1 MAKFV
6 ELENG
11 NLLSTSCITLM
22 YPHAGIKYDSEK
34 IKVHA
39 AIRVEWADD
48 VGELI
53 SATWV
58 APWPYSDNEVEFYE
72 LMCSERKRLEEVIR
86 DLLPGIVR
94 GLYLDLNIYYPSL
107 PSLGVREQLQQE
119 AKDTAERIAEEVR
132 KMEEEQN
139 E

>member
-22 YPHAGIKYDSEK
+22 CPHAGIKYDSEK
-34 IKVHA
+34 IKVRA
-39 AIRVEWADD
+39 AIRVEWADG

-53 SATWV
+53 SATVV
-58 APWPYSDNEVEFYE
+58 APWPDSDNEVEAYE
-72 LMCSERKRLEEVIR
+72 LMCIERNRLEKAIR

-94 GLYLDLNIYYPSL
+94 GIYLDLNIYYPSL
-107 PSLGVREQLQQE
+107 GVREQLQQAAKE
-119 AKDTAERIAEEVR
+119 ATERIAEAAK
-132 KMEEEQN
+132 KMEAEN

>member
-1 MAKFV
+1 MAHFV

-11 NLLSTSCITLM
+11 NLLNTSCITLIC
-22 YPHAGIKYDSEK
+22 PHAGIKYDSEK

-39 AIRVEWADD
+39 AIRVEWMDE

-53 SATWV
+53 SATGV
-58 APWPYSDNEVEFYE
+58 APWPDSDNEVEAYE
-72 LMCSERKRLEEVIR
+72 LMCIERKRLEEVIR
-86 DLLPGIVR
+86 DLFHNIVR
-94 GLYLDLNIYYPSL
+94 GLYLDLNIYYPSI
-107 PSLGVREQLQQE
+107 GVREQLQQA

>member
-1 MAKFV
+1 MEKFV

-11 NLLSTSCITLM
+11 NLLSASCITLM
-22 YPHAGIKYDSEK
+22 YPRVGIKYDSEK

-39 AIRVEWADD
+39 AIRLEWMDE

-53 SATWV
+53 SATGV
-58 APWPYSDNEVEFYE
+58 APWPDLDNEVEAYE
-72 LMCSERKRLEEVIR
+72 LMCIERKRLEKVIR
-86 DLLPGIVR
+86 DLFPGIVQ

-107 PSLGVREQLQQE
+107 EVREQLQQA

>member
-22 YPHAGIKYDSEK
+22 CPHAGIKYDSEK

-39 AIRVEWADD
+39 AIRVEWADE

-58 APWPYSDNEVEFYE
+58 APWPYSGNEVEFYE

-107 PSLGVREQLQQE
+107 GVREQLQQE

>member
-11 NLLSTSCITLM
+11 SLLNTSCITLM
-22 YPHAGIKYDSEK
+22 SPHVGIKYDSEK

-39 AIRVEWADD
+39 SIRVGWTDD

-53 SATWV
+53 SATGV
-58 APWPYSDNEVEFYE
+58 APWPDSDNEVEAYE
-72 LMCSERKRLEEVIR
+72 LMCIERKRLEKVIR
-86 DLLPGIVR
+86 DLFPGIVR
-94 GLYLDLNIYYPSL
+94 GLYLDLNIYYPSR
-107 PSLGVREQLQQE
+107 GVREQLQQA
-119 AKDTAERIAEEVR
+119 AKDTAERIVEEMQ
-132 KMEEEQN
+132 KLEAKN

>member
-11 NLLSTSCITLM
+11 NLLNTSCITLM
-22 YPHAGIKYDSEK
+22 RPHAGIKYDSEK

-39 AIRVEWADD
+39 AIRVEWTDD

-53 SATWV
+53 SATGV
-58 APWPYSDNEVEFYE
+58 APWPDSDNEVEAYE
-72 LMCSERKRLEEVIR
+72 LMCIERKRLEKVIR
-86 DLLPGIVR
+86 DLFPGIVR
-94 GLYLDLNIYYPSL
+94 GLYLDLNIYY

>member
-11 NLLSTSCITLM
+11 NLLNTSCITLIC
-22 YPHAGIKYDSEK
+22 PHAGIKYDSEK
-34 IKVHA
+34 IKVRA
-39 AIRVEWADD
+39 AIRVEWSDE

-53 SATWV
+53 SVTAV
-58 APWPYSDNEVEFYE
+58 APWTDPDNEAEAYE
-72 LMCSERKRLEEVIR
+72 LMCSERKRLEKAIR
-86 DLLPGIVR
+86 DLFPGIVR
-94 GLYLDLNIYYPSL
+94 GLYLDLKIYYPSL
-107 PSLGVREQLQQE
+107 AVREQLQRA

>member
-11 NLLSTSCITLM
+11 NLLSTSCIMLM

-107 PSLGVREQLQQE
+107 GVREQLQQE

>member
-11 NLLSTSCITLM
+11 NLLSTSSITLM
-22 YPHAGIKYDSEK
+22 YPRVGIKYDSEK

-39 AIRVEWADD
+39 AIRVEWMDEI
-48 VGELI
+48 GELI
-53 SATWV
+53 SATGV
-58 APWPYSDNEVEFYE
+58 APWPDSDNEVEAYE
-72 LMCSERKRLEEVIR
+72 LMCIERKRLEKVIR
-86 DLLPGIVR
+86 DLFPGIVR
-94 GLYLDLNIYYPSL
+94 GLHLDLNIYYPSI
-107 PSLGVREQLQQE
+107 GVREQLQQA

-132 KMEEEQN
+132 KMEEEPN